1 MSYFNIPKD
10 LIDFKLYIANEKL
23 DRSYVL
29 PSNPSEI
36 KFLQNKFLAWQSKNQ
51 SQNNLTYDVHIR
63 INSEDIFYKH
73 FIGTK
78 LDLTETV
85 KNLKSYTA
93 IKCSLRS
100 QTPWAENDQIIS
112 KTFHTPMGKPSA
124 PRHLKVYKQPVTFQ
138 PFVNETLANQY
149 FINWVRPLDAQGPI
163 KNYVLKM
170 DCATDETRDSNKIES
185 CITSVGLIEKSG
197 CFKIRQSSI

>member
-1 MSYFNIPKD
+1 MF
-10 LIDFKLYIANEKL
+10 
-23 DRSYVL
+23 

-36 KFLQNKFLAWQSKNQ
+36 KFLQNKFLVWQSKNQ

-93 IKCSLRS
+93 IKVSLRS

-138 PFVNETLANQY
+138 TFVNETLANQY
-149 FINWVRPLDAQGPI
+149 FIKWIRPLDAQGPI

-170 DCATDETRDSNKIES
+170 DCATDENRDSNKIES
-185 CITSVGLIEKSG
+185 CITSVGLIEK
-197 CFKIRQSSI
+197 IRGFLGFDQIWSPLSKALSK